1 MKQQKKKN
9 IEFLRKN
16 NIYIQAAFVII
27 TTILSG
33 IFTNSIS
40 NIMIEDSKGFFSALK
55 NMSTGDVLLLI
66 IYVILFLVY
75 IKFQDYI
82 KNFPDKSIIKKRNDI
97 INYILEVVTKAL
109 FILKFRELEVS
120 AVIQLCEKEERKV
133 AFNYNT
139 ISNNIISKKMP
150 LKFGDV
156 GKHCIEDK
164 ALLMKE
170 YTHADWE
177 SQSYEY
183 KKIVPKDLRYI
194 IAQPICNDEGVIAVL
209 EFDIFETTK
218 ESKKNSSKIGYLTD
232 AIRVNDVDAN
242 LNNHKFRLILDKL
255 SEVIRLLVDR

>member
-82 KNFPDKSIIKKRNDI
+82 K
-97 INYILEVVTKAL
+97 
-109 FILKFRELEVS
+109 
-120 AVIQLCEKEERKV
+120 IQR
-133 AFNYNT
+133 
-139 ISNNIISKKMP
+139 
-150 LKFGDV
+150 
-156 GKHCIEDK
+156 
-164 ALLMKE
+164 
-170 YTHADWE
+170 
-177 SQSYEY
+177 
-183 KKIVPKDLRYI
+183 
-194 IAQPICNDEGVIAVL
+194 
-209 EFDIFETTK
+209 
-218 ESKKNSSKIGYLTD
+218 IG
-232 AIRVNDVDAN
+232 
-242 LNNHKFRLILDKL
+242 
-255 SEVIRLLVDR
+255 S